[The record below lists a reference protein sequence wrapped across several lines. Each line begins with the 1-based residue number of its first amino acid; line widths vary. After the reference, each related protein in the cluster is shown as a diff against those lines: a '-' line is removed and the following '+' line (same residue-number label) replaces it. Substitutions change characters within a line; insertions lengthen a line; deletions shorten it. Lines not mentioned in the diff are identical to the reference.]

1 MTDDVLFFCQLRL
14 NPITGFVARKSIPKE
29 LNPEFS
35 CCAASSTNSSYL
47 VRVIWRMLVQHL
59 WYELFVLAM
68 FPLPIPL
75 FLAHLRESGNP
86 GLHPSVVSSCGWSH
100 TIDVGWLI
108 GWQGGGL
115 LHPAQCPLCDQEEKT
130 INHLLVSYVF
140 ARQFWFFLL
149 QHFGIHQFCPQ
160 LTDSSFD
167 LWWENS
173 SNTAAGLTRKGFN
186 SLVILGAWTLWNHRN
201 RYVFDGATPSLVDAL
216 GSALEESRL
225 WALAGARGL
234 SFLASPPSP
243 PVAFFCSLELV

>member
-108 GWQGGGL
+108 DWQGGGCYTRHSAL
-115 LHPAQCPLCDQEEKT
+115 SVIKRRKPLIICWC
-130 INHLLVSYVF
+130 LM
-140 ARQFWFFLL
+140 
-149 QHFGIHQFCPQ
+149 
-160 LTDSSFD
+160 SS
-167 LWWENS
+167 LGS
-173 SNTAAGLTRKGFN
+173 SGSFYFN
-186 SLVILGAWTLWNHRN
+186 ILGSINFVH
-201 RYVFDGATPSLVDAL
+201 SLQILLLICGGKIQAIPL
-216 GSALEESRL
+216 
-225 WALAGARGL
+225 LA
-234 SFLASPPSP
+234 
-243 PVAFFCSLELV
+243 